1 MSSTSDPYP
10 ESCPFCTNASAYPPF
25 PTSPIPISPDRTKVS
40 PNCWLLLS
48 TPHVLAFLDILPIS
62 PGHILLCPRKHYAK
76 LSDLHAPL
84 PTPSPTWVEH
94 QDLLDRRKTS
104 EELGRWLPILS
115 RALCQATGV
124 EDWNVVQNNGVRAA
138 QVVGH
143 VHFHLIPRYQEGRGR
158 GRGEVELR
166 SWRMFGK
173 GVREDLDEEEG
184 DVVAERVREA
194 LRVEIGDGEGG
205 RGRAKL

>member
-1 MSSTSDPYP
+1 MASTSDPYP
-10 ESCPFCTNASAYPPF
+10 DPCPFCSNASAYPPS
-25 PTSPIPISPDRTKVS
+25 PTSPFPTSPDRTKVS

-76 LSDLHAPL
+76 LSDLHIPH
-84 PTPSPTWVEH
+84 TPSTWLEQ

-104 EELGRWLPILS
+104 EELGCWLPILS
-115 RALCQATGV
+115 RAVCSATGV

-143 VHFHLIPRYQEGRGR
+143 VHFHVVPRYQEGREGK
-158 GRGEVELR
+158 GEVALR
-166 SWRMFGK
+166 SWRMFGR
-173 GVREDLDEEEG
+173 GSREDLDEEAG
-184 DVVAERVREA
+184 DEVAGRVREA
-194 LRVEIGDGEGG
+194 LRVEVGEV
-205 RGRAKL
+205 GRAKL